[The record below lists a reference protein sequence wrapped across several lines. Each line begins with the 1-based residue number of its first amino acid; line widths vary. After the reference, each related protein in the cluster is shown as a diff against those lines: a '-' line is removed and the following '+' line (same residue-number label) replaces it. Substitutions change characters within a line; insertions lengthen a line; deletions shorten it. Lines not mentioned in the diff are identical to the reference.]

1 MRGVPPGPARSPPS
15 RGPGTSQTFPD
26 TLVELARQ
34 LAGGEGL
41 GDGVQVVE
49 LLPVRALRSSLR
61 LRRRLRLLLPRHG
74 RAPSPLPLPGHA
86 RPTRG
91 NYPPPGL
98 CQPIGNPLWRYPPTA
113 PANGERRLPA
123 PSPRP
128 PGLLPRLPCSPRP
141 RGSLPAT
148 LRLGPGCQTRGD
160 KLSTRAFTGVRPAVA
175 SPAGGGRSTAGP
187 CRPRGLR
194 RHRGGRRSSQ
204 PEARPSDAADVH
216 ERQGTAELSCSALG
230 EQPANFTG
238 LDPDSSQLVTKM
250 VFSPPPFF
258 FSSQGTFSHCR
269 AMLLLFLGEE
279 RRFPFW
285 CPS

>member
-141 RGSLPAT
+141 RGSRPGPRLPPRHPSPRA
-148 LRLGPGCQTRGD
+148 GVSNTRGQ
-160 KLSTRAFTGVRPAVA
+160 AFNTGLYWGA
-175 SPAGGGRSTAGP
+175 AGGGLP
-187 CRPRGLR
+187 
-194 RHRGGRRSSQ
+194 GGRRPQHRGALPPSG
-204 PEARPSDAADVH
+204 PEATPRGETLKPARSPAQRRRRRARKAGDSRALLQRP
-216 ERQGTAELSCSALG
+216 G
-230 EQPANFTG
+230 
-238 LDPDSSQLVTKM
+238 
-250 VFSPPPFF
+250 
-258 FSSQGTFSHCR
+258 
-269 AMLLLFLGEE
+269 
-279 RRFPFW
+279 
-285 CPS
+285 